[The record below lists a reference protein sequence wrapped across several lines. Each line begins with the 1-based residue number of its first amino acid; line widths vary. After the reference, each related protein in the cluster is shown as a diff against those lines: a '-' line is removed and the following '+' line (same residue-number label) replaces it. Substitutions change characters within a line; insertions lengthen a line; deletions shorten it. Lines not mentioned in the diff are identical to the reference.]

1 MRPAAR
7 VVMAEPGPGAGL
19 VGDGASVAFNVPAAL
34 DGERLD
40 RGLSLLVGASRSQVA
55 RLVSAGLARVGGRT
69 VTTGSRRLRAGE
81 VVELSVP
88 AGPAGMATLL
98 EEAISAPPEPGAPGP
113 GVPEDANGL
122 WAVVVYEDEDLVVVD
137 KPAGLVVHPG
147 AGNPTGTLVDQ
158 LVARF
163 PDMAAAGPAGRA
175 GVVHR
180 LDKGTSGLLVV
191 ARTAAAREGL
201 VAQMAARSARRRY
214 LAVAHGLVEADEGLV
229 DAPLGRS
236 PAQRLKMA
244 VVEGG
249 RQARTGY
256 RVLGRSSRPVPVTLL
271 ACRLE
276 TGRTH
281 QVRAHLAAIGH
292 PLAGDDRYGRAGL
305 ARPLAVVLPELSR
318 PWLHAAELGFVH
330 PLSGEPLHFSSPL
343 PLELARTLPVLGL
356 PAPPAELP

>member
-1 MRPAAR
+1 MPADSVILTPIPVAPDEAGSRLDKWLSGRLPELSRTRIQALIAGGR
-7 VVMAEPGPGAGL
+7 VAAGGATVADASVRVKPGQAFTIDVPPDAEAEPEP
-19 VGDGASVAFNVPAAL
+19 
-34 DGERLD
+34 
-40 RGLSLLVGASRSQVA
+40 Q
-55 RLVSAGLARVGGRT
+55 
-69 VTTGSRRLRAGE
+69 
-81 VVELSVP
+81 
-88 AGPAGMATLL
+88 
-98 EEAISAPPEPGAPGP
+98 AI
-113 GVPEDANGL
+113 DL
-122 WAVVVYEDEDLVVVD
+122 TVVYEDDDLVVVD